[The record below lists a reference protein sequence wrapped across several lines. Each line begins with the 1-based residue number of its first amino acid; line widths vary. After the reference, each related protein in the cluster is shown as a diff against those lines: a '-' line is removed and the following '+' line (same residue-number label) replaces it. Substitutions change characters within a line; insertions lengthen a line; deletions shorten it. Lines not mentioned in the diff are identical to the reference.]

1 MIGLAVTA
9 VLYLLDSQA
18 CTDSQMVLADFG
30 ASALIAAA
38 IAAAV
43 AGTATA
49 AVGVANSISA
59 KKNRK
64 AAERTIGGLNAEN
77 SSNYYADYYRG
88 ALQND
93 AARAYLKRL
102 DASMKKNNQALDN
115 TIVSSGATH
124 ENALAQRQGRNAVV
138 SDAMGNIVAAEDAR
152 RDRVRNNY
160 FARKSQLDQAEMNSR
175 QWYSQQKQQNRAAIA
190 SGIGQTASAIAN
202 LYGAGAFGGGGGGM
216 TMNDYRNYQSQT
228 LKTNGMTR
236 PQVNSAYRNN
246 SVGYS
251 GIAKSG
257 SGYGPSVGLKPNG
270 TR

>member
-9 VLYLLDSQA
+9 VLYLLDSQTG
-18 CTDSQMVLADFG
+18 TDSQMVLADFG

-102 DASMKKNNQALDN
+102 DASMKKNNRALDN

-138 SDAMGNIVAAEDAR
+138 SDTMGNIVAAEDAR

-160 FARKSQLDQAEMNSR
+160 FARKSQLDEGEPVAE
-175 QWYSQQKQQNRAAIA
+175 A
-190 SGIGQTASAIAN
+190 
-202 LYGAGAFGGGGGGM
+202 
-216 TMNDYRNYQSQT
+216 
-228 LKTNGMTR
+228 
-236 PQVNSAYRNN
+236 
-246 SVGYS
+246 
-251 GIAKSG
+251 
-257 SGYGPSVGLKPNG
+257 
-270 TR
+270 